1 MYHHFEA
8 AKLRSCHTLHK
19 QIHDEKR
26 SNNKSNTN
34 AIKANL
40 HLVPSFCVLGF
51 SEKKSYIWS

>member
-40 HLVPSFCVLGF
+40 HLSICLLYTSPSPRDA
-51 SEKKSYIWS
+51 